1 MNALDAIHHA
11 ATHAP
16 GGIAALAPRMGK
28 SVHTLR
34 HELAGAPGHK
44 LGLMDAVLM
53 AQMLGSPRL
62 ADAVACEAGGMFVP
76 LAFDAAGEPIA
87 DIADAMRE
95 LSELTAALGQSYRD
109 DKISANELANIETQA
124 ADVIAVLHRIVGAAK
139 AAHAKSQPAGAIAIR
154 KAA

>member
-1 MNALDAIHHA
+1 MNALDAVHHA

-16 GGIAALAPRMGK
+16 GGIAALAPRLGK

-44 LGLMDAVLM
+44 LGLMDAVLI
-53 AQMLGSPRL
+53 ASMLGSQRL
-62 ADAVACEAGGMFVP
+62 ANAVAGEAGGMFVP
-76 LAFDAAGEPIA
+76 LAFDASGEPIQ

-95 LSELTAALGQSYRD
+95 LSELTGALGDSYRD
-109 DKISANELANIETQA
+109 GKISANELSNIEAQA

-139 AAHAKSQPAGAIAIR
+139 AAHAKSAPAALQRVA
-154 KAA
+154 

>member
-34 HELAGAPGHK
+34 HELSGAPGHK

-53 AQMLGSPRL
+53 ASMLQSQRL
-62 ADAVACEAGGMFVP
+62 ADAVAFEAGGMFVP

-95 LSELTAALGQSYRD
+95 LSELTAALAEGYRD
-109 DKISANELANIETQA
+109 GKISANELAKIEAQG
-124 ADVIAVLHRIVGAAK
+124 ADVVGVVHRIMGAAK
-139 AAHAKSQPAGAIAIR
+139 AAHAKSVPAALQRVA
-154 KAA
+154 